1 MLVLTFVW
9 MLILVGITDSYI
21 ILESTMFSFVICFDS
36 TLCLRDE
43 FVFKDLWQ
51 ISFFI
56 QKIIGEHIDDTSEW
70 SDWSES
76 SDSSDSSES
85 NDSSDQGLTHRRTQ
99 GANHEANHGLNH
111 EANYGLNHETNREAN
126 RGANRGANYGAGG
139 SLPNIPVGNDDN
151 KINSTHPMMILS
163 NNIMSRKTT
172 SLDSARISD
181 PTGSN

>member
-21 ILESTMFSFVICFDS
+21 ILESTMFSFVIYFDS

-56 QKIIGEHIDDTSEW
+56 QKIIGEHIDDSSEW

-85 NDSSDQGLTHRRTQ
+85 NDSSDQGHTHRRTQGANHGPNRGLNQ

-111 EANYGLNHETNREAN
+111 EANYGLNHE
-126 RGANRGANYGAGG
+126 ANRGANYGAGG
-139 SLPNIPVGNDDN
+139 SLPNIPVGNDDD
-151 KINSTHPMMILS
+151 KIKSTHRMMIFS
-163 NNIMSRKTT
+163 NNIMSRKRRRWT
-172 SLDSARISD
+172 
-181 PTGSN
+181 